1 MDRIPV
7 PGKDGNKYVPFEQRT
22 GESSVVFFTRDL
34 SEKGLQKIY
43 DRVSE
48 VLTGKVAVKLH
59 TGEPEGPNIL
69 PRVWVKDLLKNR
81 LPDATIIETNTYY
94 KGGRY
99 TTEDHLKTL
108 ERTAGRSARSTSR
121 TRTALPRC
129 LLRAESGSR
138 RCMSAKAC

>member
-7 PGKDGNKYVPFEQRT
+7 PGKDGNKYVPFEKRT

-43 DRVSE
+43 DCVSE

-81 LPDATIIETNTYY
+81 LPDATIIET
-94 KGGRY
+94 
-99 TTEDHLKTL
+99 
-108 ERTAGRSARSTSR
+108 
-121 TRTALPRC
+121 
-129 LLRAESGSR
+129 
-138 RCMSAKAC
+138 